1 MERKKIMKWSNAL
14 LVAAG
19 LLTTTATVQ
28 AKQVMCVFDLV
39 GKNGDVFTLMKD
51 YQLAAK
57 NWGADIE
64 LKVNS
69 NEAVIAED
77 FKAGKC
83 DAVSITG
90 MRGRQFNNF
99 TGSLDAIG
107 AIPNL
112 GLAIK
117 VMQGLA
123 SPTFAKY
130 MTSGQYEVVG
140 VIPVGDA
147 YLMVNDRNI
156 NTVAKAAGK
165 KIAVLDY
172 DQAQKIM
179 VQQIGAQAVSAAVTN
194 FGAKFNNGQ
203 VDIIGAPVAVF
214 KPLELHKGLG
224 AKGAIVDYP
233 LLQVTG
239 NLIIRPDKFP
249 AGYGQKS
256 RDWIKTQLPRAN
268 SIIGKMKAD
277 IPAKYWMQVP
287 AGDKPGYQN
296 LMRQARI
303 NLTKQGIYSKP
314 MMKIL
319 WQFRCKNEPTNS
331 ECALQDENYK

>member
-1 MERKKIMKWSNAL
+1 MQWTKAL
-14 LVAAG
+14 VLGAGILMAAE
-19 LLTTTATVQ
+19 AAQ
-28 AKQVMCVFDLV
+28 AKQVFCIFDLV
-39 GKNGDVFTLMKD
+39 GKNGDVYALMKD

-64 LKVNS
+64 LRVGQ

-83 DAVSITG
+83 DGISVTG
-90 MRGRQFNNF
+90 MRGRQFNKF

-107 AIPNL
+107 AIPDL
-112 GLAIK
+112 KLAVK

-130 MTSGQYEVVG
+130 MTNSKYEVAG

-147 YLMVNDRNI
+147 FLMVNDRSI

-172 DQAQKIM
+172 DEAQKIM
-179 VQQIGAQAVSAAVTN
+179 VQQIGAQAVSADVTN
-194 FGAKFNNGQ
+194 FGSKFNNRQ
-203 VDIIGAPVAVF
+203 VDIIGAPAAVF

-224 AKGAIVDYP
+224 TKGAIVNYP
-233 LLQVTG
+233 ILQVTG

-256 RDWIKTQLPRAN
+256 REWVKTQLPRAFG
-268 SIIGKMKAD
+268 ILGKMKAD
-277 IPAKYWMQVP
+277 IPQKYWMNIP
-287 AGDKPGYQN
+287 AADKPGYQK
-296 LMRQARI
+296 LMRESRI
-303 NLTKQGIYSKP
+303 DLTRRGVYDRR
-314 MMKIL
+314 MMKLL
-319 WQFRCKNEPTNS
+319 WQFRCKEDRSNF
-331 ECALQDENYK
+331 ECSLQDENYK

>member
-1 MERKKIMKWSNAL
+1 MMQWSKAL
-14 LVAAG
+14 LLGVSLSAITG
-19 LLTTTATVQ
+19 LAQ
-28 AKQVMCVFDLV
+28 AKQVICVFDLV
-39 GKNGDVFTLMKD
+39 GKNGDVFALMKD

-64 LKVNS
+64 LRVGQ

-83 DAVSITG
+83 DGISVTG
-90 MRGRQFNNF
+90 MRGRQFNSF

-107 AIPNL
+107 AIPDIK
-112 GLAIK
+112 LAVK

-123 SPTFAKY
+123 SPTFAKH
-130 MTSGQYEVVG
+130 MVRGKYEVVG

-147 YLMVNDRNI
+147 FLMVNDRSI

-172 DQAQKIM
+172 DEAQKIM
-179 VQQIGAQAVSAAVTN
+179 VQQIGAQAVTADVTN

-203 VDIIGAPVAVF
+203 VDIIGAPAAVF

-224 AKGAIVDYP
+224 SKGAIVNYP
-233 LLQVTG
+233 ILQVTG
-239 NLIIRPDKFP
+239 NLIIHPDKFP

-256 RDWIKTQLPRAN
+256 REWVKSQLPRAFG
-268 SIIGKMKAD
+268 ILGKMKTD

-287 AGDKPGYQN
+287 AADKPGYQK
-296 LMRQARI
+296 LMREARVD
-303 NLTKQGIYSKP
+303 LTKRGVYDKR
-314 MMKIL
+314 MMKLL
-319 WQFRCKNEPTNS
+319 WQFRCKEDPKNF
-331 ECALQDENYK
+331 ECSLQDENYK

>member
-1 MERKKIMKWSNAL
+1 MQWTKAL
-14 LVAAG
+14 VLGAGILMAAE
-19 LLTTTATVQ
+19 AAQ
-28 AKQVMCVFDLV
+28 AKQVFCVFDLV
-39 GKNGDVFTLMKD
+39 GKNGDVYALMKD

-64 LKVNS
+64 LRVGQ

-83 DAVSITG
+83 DGISVTG
-90 MRGRQFNNF
+90 MRGRQFNKF

-107 AIPNL
+107 AIPDL
-112 GLAIK
+112 KLAVK

-130 MTSGQYEVVG
+130 MTNSKYEVAG

-147 YLMVNDRNI
+147 FLMVNDRSI

-172 DQAQKIM
+172 DEAQKIM
-179 VQQIGAQAVSAAVTN
+179 VQQIGAQAVSADVTN
-194 FGAKFNNGQ
+194 FGSKFNNRQ
-203 VDIIGAPVAVF
+203 VDIIGVPAAVF

-224 AKGAIVDYP
+224 TKGAIVNYP
-233 LLQVTG
+233 ILQVTG

-256 RDWIKTQLPRAN
+256 REWVKTQLPRAFG
-268 SIIGKMKAD
+268 ILGKMKAD
-277 IPAKYWMQVP
+277 IPQKYWMNIP
-287 AGDKPGYQN
+287 AADKPGYQK
-296 LMRQARI
+296 LMRESRI
-303 NLTKQGIYSKP
+303 DLTRRGVYDRR
-314 MMKIL
+314 MMKLL
-319 WQFRCKNEPTNS
+319 WQFRCKEDRSNF
-331 ECALQDENYK
+331 ECSLQDENYK

>member
-1 MERKKIMKWSNAL
+1 MERKKIMKWSHAL
-14 LVAAG
+14 IVATG
-19 LLTTTATVQ
+19 LLATVSTTQ

-57 NWGADIE
+57 NWGADLE

-90 MRGRQFNNF
+90 MRGRQFNSF

-107 AIPNL
+107 AIPDLNL
-112 GLAIK
+112 AVKI
-117 VMQGLA
+117 MQGLA
-123 SPTFAKY
+123 SPNFAKY
-130 MTSGQYEVVG
+130 MTNGKYEVVG

-147 YLMVNDRNI
+147 FLMVNDRNI

-179 VQQIGAQAVSAAVTN
+179 VQQIGAQAVSADVTN
-194 FGAKFNNGQ
+194 FGSKFNNGQ
-203 VDIIGAPVAVF
+203 VDIIGAPAAVF

-224 AKGAIVDYP
+224 SKGAIVNYP

-239 NLIIRPDKFP
+239 NIIIRPDKFP

-287 AGDKPGYQN
+287 EGDKPGYQK
-296 LMRQARI
+296 LMRESRI
-303 NLTKQGIYSKP
+303 SLTKQGVYNKQ

-319 WQFRCKNEPTNS
+319 WQFRCKNDPKNF

>member
-1 MERKKIMKWSNAL
+1 MT
-14 LVAAG
+14 AG
-19 LLTTTATVQ
+19 LMTVVSTAQ

-39 GKNGDVFTLMKD
+39 GKNGDVFALMKD

-57 NWGADIE
+57 QWGADIE
-64 LKVNS
+64 LKVGQ

-112 GLAIK
+112 KLAVQ

-123 SPTFAKY
+123 SPTFAKH
-130 MTSGQYEVVG
+130 MKKGNYEVAG
-140 VIPVGDA
+140 VVPVGDA
-147 YLMVNDRNI
+147 YLMVRDRSI

-179 VQQIGAQAVSAAVTN
+179 VQQIGAQAVNSDVTN
-194 FGAKFNNGQ
+194 FGSKFNNGQ
-203 VDIIGAPVAVF
+203 VDIIGAPAAVF
-214 KPLELHKGLG
+214 RPLELHKGLG
-224 AKGAIVDYP
+224 TKGAIVNYP
-233 LLQVTG
+233 ILQVTG
-239 NLIIRPDKFP
+239 NVIIRADKFP

-256 RDWIKTQLPRAN
+256 RDWFVKNLPKSFNMINRLE
-268 SIIGKMKAD
+268 SS
-277 IPAKYWMQVP
+277 IPAKFKM
-287 AGDKPGYQN
+287 
-296 LMRQARI
+296 
-303 NLTKQGIYSKP
+303 NLTAEDKTKYQKMLREGRMDMTKRGIYDP
-314 MMKIL
+314 AMMGVLKKA
-319 WQFRCKNEPTNS
+319 RCSVDKANF
-331 ECALQDENYK
+331 ECSLGGE

>member
-1 MERKKIMKWSNAL
+1 MQWTKAL
-14 LVAAG
+14 VLGAGILMAAE
-19 LLTTTATVQ
+19 AAQ
-28 AKQVMCVFDLV
+28 AKQVFCVFDLV
-39 GKNGDVFTLMKD
+39 GKNGDVYALMKD

-64 LKVNS
+64 LRVGQ

-83 DAVSITG
+83 DGISVTG
-90 MRGRQFNNF
+90 MRGRQFNKF

-107 AIPNL
+107 AIPDL
-112 GLAIK
+112 KLAVK

-130 MTSGQYEVVG
+130 MTNSKYEVAG

-147 YLMVNDRNI
+147 FLMVNDRSI

-172 DQAQKIM
+172 DEAQKIM
-179 VQQIGAQAVSAAVTN
+179 VQQIGAQAVSADVTN
-194 FGAKFNNGQ
+194 FGSKFNNRQ
-203 VDIIGAPVAVF
+203 VDIIGAPAAVF

-224 AKGAIVDYP
+224 TKGAIVNYP
-233 LLQVTG
+233 VLQVTG

-256 RDWIKTQLPRAN
+256 REWVKTQLPRAFG
-268 SIIGKMKAD
+268 ILGKMKAD
-277 IPAKYWMQVP
+277 IPQKYWMNIP
-287 AGDKPGYQN
+287 AADKPGYQK
-296 LMRQARI
+296 LMRESRI
-303 NLTKQGIYSKP
+303 DLTRRGVYDRR
-314 MMKIL
+314 MMKLL
-319 WQFRCKNEPTNS
+319 WQFRCKEDRSNF
-331 ECALQDENYK
+331 ECSLQDENYK

>member
-1 MERKKIMKWSNAL
+1 MMQWSKAL
-14 LVAAG
+14 LLGVSLSAITG
-19 LLTTTATVQ
+19 LAQ
-28 AKQVMCVFDLV
+28 AKQVICVFDLV
-39 GKNGDVFTLMKD
+39 GKNGDVFALMKD

-64 LKVNS
+64 LRVGQ

-83 DAVSITG
+83 DGISVTG
-90 MRGRQFNNF
+90 MRGRQFNSF

-107 AIPNL
+107 AIPDIK
-112 GLAIK
+112 LAVK

-123 SPTFAKY
+123 SPTFAKH
-130 MTSGQYEVVG
+130 MVRGKYEVVG

-147 YLMVNDRNI
+147 FLMVNDRSI

-172 DQAQKIM
+172 DEAQKIM
-179 VQQIGAQAVSAAVTN
+179 VQQIGAQAVTADVTN

-203 VDIIGAPVAVF
+203 VDIIGAPAAVF

-224 AKGAIVDYP
+224 SKGAIVNYP
-233 LLQVTG
+233 ILQVTG
-239 NLIIRPDKFP
+239 NLIIHPDKFP

-256 RDWIKTQLPRAN
+256 REWVKSQLPRAFG
-268 SIIGKMKAD
+268 ILGKIKTD

-287 AGDKPGYQN
+287 AADKPGYQK
-296 LMRQARI
+296 LMREARVD
-303 NLTKQGIYSKP
+303 LTKRGVYDKR
-314 MMKIL
+314 MMKLL
-319 WQFRCKNEPTNS
+319 WQFRCKEDPKNF
-331 ECALQDENYK
+331 ECSLKDENYK

>member
-1 MERKKIMKWSNAL
+1 MKLSKAL
-14 LVAAG
+14 LLSAG
-19 LLTTTATVQ
+19 LMATASATQ

-39 GKNGDVFTLMKD
+39 GKSGDVYTLMKD

-57 NWGADIE
+57 SWGADIE
-64 LKVNS
+64 LRVNQ

-83 DAVSITG
+83 DGISVTG

-107 AIPNL
+107 AIPDVNL
-112 GLAIK
+112 AVK
-117 VMQGLA
+117 VMQGLSTPA
-123 SPTFAKY
+123 FAKY

-147 YLMVNDRNI
+147 YLMVNDRSI

-179 VQQIGAQAVSAAVTN
+179 VQQIGAQAVSADVTN

-203 VDIIGAPVAVF
+203 VDIIGAPAAVF
-214 KPLELHKGLG
+214 KPLELYKGLG
-224 AKGAIVDYP
+224 TKGAIVNYP
-233 LLQVTG
+233 ILQVTG

-256 RDWIKTQLPRAN
+256 REWVKSQLPRAFG
-268 SIIGKMKAD
+268 ILGKMKSD
-277 IPAKYWMQVP
+277 IPQKYWMQVP
-287 AGDKPGYQN
+287 TADKPGYQK
-296 LMRQARI
+296 LMRESRVD
-303 NLTKQGIYSKP
+303 LTKRGVYDKR
-314 MMKIL
+314 MMKLL
-319 WQFRCKNEPTNS
+319 WQFRCKEDPKNF
-331 ECALQDENYK
+331 ECSLQDENYKQS

>member
-1 MERKKIMKWSNAL
+1 MQWTKAL
-14 LVAAG
+14 VLGAGILMAAE
-19 LLTTTATVQ
+19 AAQ
-28 AKQVMCVFDLV
+28 AKQVFCVFDLV
-39 GKNGDVFTLMKD
+39 GKNGDVYALMKD

-64 LKVNS
+64 LRVGQ

-83 DAVSITG
+83 DGISVTG
-90 MRGRQFNNF
+90 MRGRQFNKF

-107 AIPNL
+107 AIPDL
-112 GLAIK
+112 KLAVK

-130 MTSGQYEVVG
+130 MTNSKYEVAG

-147 YLMVNDRNI
+147 FLMVNDRSI

-172 DQAQKIM
+172 DEAQKIM
-179 VQQIGAQAVSAAVTN
+179 VQQIGAQAVSADVTN
-194 FGAKFNNGQ
+194 FGSKFNNRQ
-203 VDIIGAPVAVF
+203 VDIIGAPAAVF

-224 AKGAIVDYP
+224 TKGAIVNYP
-233 LLQVTG
+233 ILQVTG

-256 RDWIKTQLPRAN
+256 REWVKTQLPRAFG
-268 SIIGKMKAD
+268 ILGKMKAD
-277 IPAKYWMQVP
+277 IPQKYWMNIP
-287 AGDKPGYQN
+287 AVDKPGYQK
-296 LMRQARI
+296 LMRESRI
-303 NLTKQGIYSKP
+303 DLTRRGVYDRR
-314 MMKIL
+314 MMKLL
-319 WQFRCKNEPTNS
+319 WQFRCKEDRSNF
-331 ECALQDENYK
+331 ECSLQDENYK

>member
-1 MERKKIMKWSNAL
+1 MQWTKAL
-14 LVAAG
+14 VLGAGILMAAE
-19 LLTTTATVQ
+19 AAQ
-28 AKQVMCVFDLV
+28 AKQVFCVFDLV
-39 GKNGDVFTLMKD
+39 GKNGDVYALMKD

-64 LKVNS
+64 LRVGQ

-83 DAVSITG
+83 DGISVTG
-90 MRGRQFNNF
+90 MRGRQFNKF

-107 AIPNL
+107 AIPDL
-112 GLAIK
+112 KLAVK

-130 MTSGQYEVVG
+130 MTNSKYEVAG

-147 YLMVNDRNI
+147 FLMVNDRSI

-172 DQAQKIM
+172 DEAQKIM
-179 VQQIGAQAVSAAVTN
+179 VQQIGAQAVSADVTN
-194 FGAKFNNGQ
+194 FGSKFNNRQ
-203 VDIIGAPVAVF
+203 VDIIGAPAAVF

-224 AKGAIVDYP
+224 TKGAIVNYP
-233 LLQVTG
+233 ILQVTG

-256 RDWIKTQLPRAN
+256 REWVKTQLPRAFG
-268 SIIGKMKAD
+268 ILGKMKAD
-277 IPAKYWMQVP
+277 IPQKYWMNIP
-287 AGDKPGYQN
+287 AVDKPGYQK
-296 LMRQARI
+296 LMRESRI
-303 NLTKQGIYSKP
+303 DLTRRGIYDKR
-314 MMKIL
+314 MMKLL
-319 WQFRCKNEPTNS
+319 WQFRCKEDRSNF
-331 ECALQDENYK
+331 ECSLQDENYK

>member
-1 MERKKIMKWSNAL
+1 MHRGWKAL
-14 LVAAG
+14 ALA
-19 LLTTTATVQ
+19 TATLAVSGLAQ
-28 AKQVMCVFDLV
+28 AKQVICVFDLV
-39 GKNGDVFTLMKD
+39 GKNGDVYSVMKD

-57 NWGADIE
+57 NWGADVE
-64 LKVNS
+64 LWINT
-69 NEAVIAED
+69 NEAVVAED

-83 DAVSITG
+83 DGISVTG

-107 AIPNL
+107 AIPDLNL
-112 GLAIK
+112 AVK

-123 SPTFAKY
+123 SPTFAKH
-130 MTSGQYEVVG
+130 MLQGKYEVVG

-147 YLMVNDRNI
+147 FLLVNDRTI

-172 DQAQKIM
+172 DEAQKIM
-179 VQQIGAQAVSAAVTN
+179 VQQVGAQAVSADVTN

-203 VDIIGAPVAVF
+203 VDIIGAPAAVF

-224 AKGAIVDYP
+224 SKGAIVNYP
-233 LLQVTG
+233 VLQVTG
-239 NLIIRPDKFP
+239 NIIIRPDKFP

-256 RDWIKTQLPRAN
+256 REWVKSQLPRAFG
-268 SIIGKMKAD
+268 ILGKMKAD
-277 IPAKYWMQVP
+277 IPAKYWMDIP
-287 AGDKPGYQN
+287 AADKPGYQKM
-296 LMRQARI
+296 MRDSRI
-303 NLTKQGIYSKP
+303 DLTKRGVYDKR
-314 MMKIL
+314 MMKLL
-319 WQFRCKNEPTNS
+319 WQFRCKQNPKNF

>member
-1 MERKKIMKWSNAL
+1 MQWTKAL
-14 LVAAG
+14 VLGAGILMAAE
-19 LLTTTATVQ
+19 AAQ
-28 AKQVMCVFDLV
+28 AKQVFCVFDLV
-39 GKNGDVFTLMKD
+39 GKNGDVYALMKD

-64 LKVNS
+64 LRVGQ

-83 DAVSITG
+83 DGISVTG
-90 MRGRQFNNF
+90 MRGRQFNKF

-107 AIPNL
+107 AIPDL
-112 GLAIK
+112 KLAVK

-130 MTSGQYEVVG
+130 MTNSKYEVAG
-140 VIPVGDA
+140 VIPIGDA
-147 YLMVNDRNI
+147 FLMVNDRSI

-172 DQAQKIM
+172 DEAQKIM
-179 VQQIGAQAVSAAVTN
+179 VQQIGAQAVSADVTN
-194 FGAKFNNGQ
+194 FGSKFNNRQ
-203 VDIIGAPVAVF
+203 VDIIGAPAAVF

-224 AKGAIVDYP
+224 TKGAIVNYP
-233 LLQVTG
+233 ILQVTG

-256 RDWIKTQLPRAN
+256 REWVKTQLPRAF
-268 SIIGKMKAD
+268 SILGKMKAD
-277 IPAKYWMQVP
+277 IPQKYWMNIP
-287 AGDKPGYQN
+287 AADKPGYQK
-296 LMRQARI
+296 LMRESRI
-303 NLTKQGIYSKP
+303 DLTRRGIYDKR
-314 MMKIL
+314 MMKLL
-319 WQFRCKNEPTNS
+319 WQFRCKEDRSNF
-331 ECALQDENYK
+331 ECSLQDENYK

>member
-1 MERKKIMKWSNAL
+1 MMTASSKQL
-14 LVAAG
+14 LIGLGLCAATS
-19 LLTTTATVQ
+19 LVQ
-28 AKQVMCVFDLV
+28 AKQVVCVFDLV
-39 GKNGDVFTLMKD
+39 GKSGDVYALMKD

-64 LKVNS
+64 LRVAQ

-83 DAVSITG
+83 DGISVTG
-90 MRGRQFNNF
+90 MRGRQFNDF

-112 GLAIK
+112 KLAVK

-123 SPTFAKY
+123 NPTFSKY
-130 MTSGQYEVVG
+130 MVKGKYEIAG

-179 VQQIGAQAVSAAVTN
+179 VQQVGAQAVSSDVTN
-194 FGAKFNNGQ
+194 FGSKFNNGQ
-203 VDIIGAPVAVF
+203 VDIIGAPAAAF

-224 AKGAIVDYP
+224 SKGAIVNYP
-233 LLQVTG
+233 ILQVTG
-239 NLIIRPDKFP
+239 NIIIRPDHFP
-249 AGYGQKS
+249 KGYGQQS
-256 RDWIKTQLPRAN
+256 REWVKAQLPRAFD
-268 SIIGKMKAD
+268 ILGKMKAD
-277 IPAKYWMQVP
+277 IPTKYWMDVP
-287 AGDKPGYQN
+287 AADKPGYQKM
-296 LMRQARI
+296 MREARI
-303 NLTKQGIYSKP
+303 NLTQQGVYDKR
-314 MMKIL
+314 MMKLL
-319 WQFRCKNEPTNS
+319 WQFRCKEDAKNF
-331 ECALQDENYK
+331 ECGLQDENYK

>member
-1 MERKKIMKWSNAL
+1 MQWTKAL
-14 LVAAG
+14 VLGAGILMAAE
-19 LLTTTATVQ
+19 AAQ
-28 AKQVMCVFDLV
+28 AKQVFCVFDLV
-39 GKNGDVFTLMKD
+39 GKNGDVYTLMKD

-64 LKVNS
+64 LRVGQ
-69 NEAVIAED
+69 NEAVIDED

-83 DAVSITG
+83 DGISVTG
-90 MRGRQFNNF
+90 MRGRQFNKF

-107 AIPNL
+107 AIPDL
-112 GLAIK
+112 KLAVK

-130 MTSGQYEVVG
+130 MTNSKYEVAG

-147 YLMVNDRNI
+147 FLMVNDRSI

-172 DQAQKIM
+172 DEAQKIM
-179 VQQIGAQAVSAAVTN
+179 VQQIGAQAVSADVTN
-194 FGAKFNNGQ
+194 FGSKFNNRQ
-203 VDIIGAPVAVF
+203 VDIIGAPAAVF

-224 AKGAIVDYP
+224 TKGAIVNYP
-233 LLQVTG
+233 ILQVTG

-256 RDWIKTQLPRAN
+256 REWVKTQLPRAFG
-268 SIIGKMKAD
+268 ILGKMKAD
-277 IPAKYWMQVP
+277 IPQKYWMNIP
-287 AGDKPGYQN
+287 AVDKPGYQK
-296 LMRQARI
+296 LMRESRI
-303 NLTKQGIYSKP
+303 DLTRRGIYDKR
-314 MMKIL
+314 MMKLL
-319 WQFRCKNEPTNS
+319 WQFRCKEDRSNF
-331 ECALQDENYK
+331 ECSLQDENYK

>member
-1 MERKKIMKWSNAL
+1 MQWTKAL
-14 LVAAG
+14 VLGAGILMAAE
-19 LLTTTATVQ
+19 AAQ
-28 AKQVMCVFDLV
+28 AKQVFCVFDLV
-39 GKNGDVFTLMKD
+39 GKNGDVYALMKD

-64 LKVNS
+64 LRVGQ
-69 NEAVIAED
+69 NEAVFAED

-83 DAVSITG
+83 DVISVTG
-90 MRGRQFNNF
+90 MRGRQFNKF

-107 AIPNL
+107 AIPDL
-112 GLAIK
+112 KLAVK

-130 MTSGQYEVVG
+130 MTNSKYEVAG

-147 YLMVNDRNI
+147 FLMVNNRSI

-172 DQAQKIM
+172 DEAQKIM
-179 VQQIGAQAVSAAVTN
+179 VQQIGAQAVSADVTN
-194 FGAKFNNGQ
+194 FGSKFNNRQ
-203 VDIIGAPVAVF
+203 VDIIGAPAAVF

-224 AKGAIVDYP
+224 TKGAIVNYP
-233 LLQVTG
+233 ILQVTG

-256 RDWIKTQLPRAN
+256 REWVKTQLPRAF
-268 SIIGKMKAD
+268 SILGKMKAD
-277 IPAKYWMQVP
+277 IPQKYWMNIP
-287 AGDKPGYQN
+287 AADKPGYQK
-296 LMRQARI
+296 LMRESRI
-303 NLTKQGIYSKP
+303 DLTRRGIYDKR
-314 MMKIL
+314 MMKLL
-319 WQFRCKNEPTNS
+319 WQFRCKEDRSNF
-331 ECALQDENYK
+331 ECSLQDENYK

>member
-1 MERKKIMKWSNAL
+1 M
-14 LVAAG
+14 AAE
-19 LLTTTATVQ
+19 AAQ
-28 AKQVMCVFDLV
+28 AKQVFCVFDLV
-39 GKNGDVFTLMKD
+39 GKNGDVYALMKD

-64 LKVNS
+64 LRVGQ

-83 DAVSITG
+83 DGISVTG
-90 MRGRQFNNF
+90 MRGRQFNKF

-107 AIPNL
+107 AIPDL
-112 GLAIK
+112 KLAVK

-123 SPTFAKY
+123 SPTFGKY
-130 MTSGQYEVVG
+130 MTNSKYEVAG

-147 YLMVNDRNI
+147 FLMVNDRSI

-172 DQAQKIM
+172 DEAQKIM
-179 VQQIGAQAVSAAVTN
+179 VQQIGAQAVSADVTN
-194 FGAKFNNGQ
+194 FGSKFNNRQ
-203 VDIIGAPVAVF
+203 VDIIGAPAAVF

-224 AKGAIVDYP
+224 TKGAIVNYP
-233 LLQVTG
+233 ILQVTG

-256 RDWIKTQLPRAN
+256 REWVKTQLPRAFG
-268 SIIGKMKAD
+268 ILGKMKAD
-277 IPAKYWMQVP
+277 IPQKYWMNIP
-287 AGDKPGYQN
+287 AADKPGYQK
-296 LMRQARI
+296 LMRESRI
-303 NLTKQGIYSKP
+303 DLTRRGVYDRR
-314 MMKIL
+314 MMKLL
-319 WQFRCKNEPTNS
+319 WQFRCKEDRSNF
-331 ECALQDENYK
+331 ECSLQDENYK